1 MKINKDKLIKFVKT
15 DTEKWNVYFLFNKG
29 KLIYIGCTN
38 NIIRR
43 LQTHANW
50 YDPFMSANRKG
61 FIAKKEFDSYRFFEL
76 GDKKKALKVENRLI
90 KRFRPKYN
98 DYRNYYWKRTS
109 RKVKSD
115 KGIYMYRFGFTERY
129 YYRHIVIWSPV
140 KKNKKS
146 WKGYNAGGF

>member
-98 DYRNYYWKRTS
+98 DYKNYYWKRTS
-109 RKVKSD
+109 KKIKSD
-115 KGIYMYRFGFTERY
+115 KEFI
-129 YYRHIVIWSPV
+129 
-140 KKNKKS
+140 
-146 WKGYNAGGF
+146 